1 VSTALL
7 TDRYEL
13 TMVQAALKSGK
24 ASTPCVFETFA
35 RKLPDGRRFGVFAGS
50 GRLIQALVN
59 FRFSAA
65 ELDFLADEKVV
76 DSQTLD
82 FLADFK
88 FTGNISGYREGELY
102 FGNSPVLTVEATFAE
117 GVMIETLLLSVL
129 NYDSAVASAAARMR
143 IAAGDRYIAEM
154 GARRANESAAV
165 AAARAAYIA
174 GFDASSNLEAHRTFG
189 VPSMG
194 TSAHSFTLLYD
205 SEESAFRAQLDSM
218 GTQTTL
224 LVDTYDIENAV
235 RSAVELSS
243 GKVAAVRLDS
253 GDLGSTAVKVRKLLD
268 DLGARDTKIVVTSDL
283 DEYTIAALQA
293 APVDRYG
300 VGTSLV
306 TGSSHPTAGFVYKL
320 VSHNSNDEWVSVE
333 KRSENKASKGGKKLA
348 TRELKAGIATAEL
361 VGNPSSG
368 RELQWP
374 ILTKGEEIEK
384 LSAKEL
390 VIRARKHHNDVM
402 NELPEAG
409 RRLSQGE
416 PVIPTIF
423 S

>member
-1 VSTALL
+1 
-7 TDRYEL
+7 
-13 TMVQAALKSGK
+13 MVQAALKSGK

-143 IAAGDRYIAEM
+143 IAAGDRYLAEM
-154 GARRANESAAV
+154 GARRANENAAV

-174 GFDASSNLEAHRTFG
+174 GFDASSNLEAQRTFG

-268 DLGARDTKIVVTSDL
+268 DLGAHETKIVVTSDL

-320 VSHNSNDEWVSVE
+320 VSHNTNSEWVSVE
-333 KRSENKASKGGKKLA
+333 KRSENKASKGGKKIA
-348 TRELKAGIATAEL
+348 TRELNGGIATAEL

-374 ILTKGEEIEK
+374 IMTQGEEIEK

-390 VIRARKHHNDVM
+390 VIRARKHHTDVM
-402 NELPEAG
+402 TELPEAG

-416 PVIPTIF
+416 PVIPTIL

>member
-1 VSTALL
+1 
-7 TDRYEL
+7 
-13 TMVQAALKSGK
+13 MVQAALKSGK

-88 FTGNISGYREGELY
+88 FTGNISGYREGEIY

-143 IAAGDRYIAEM
+143 IAAGDRYLAEM
-154 GARRANESAAV
+154 GARRANENAAV
-165 AAARAAYIA
+165 AATRAAYIA

-205 SEESAFRAQLDSM
+205 SEVSAFRAQLDSM

-253 GDLGSTAVKVRKLLD
+253 GDLGSTAIKVRKLLD
-268 DLGARDTKIVVTSDL
+268 DLGAHETKIVVTSDL

-320 VSHNSNDEWVSVE
+320 VSHNTNSEWVSVE
-333 KRSENKASKGGKKLA
+333 KRSENKASKGGKKIA
-348 TRELKAGIATAEL
+348 TRELKGGIATAEL
-361 VGNPSSG
+361 VGNP
-368 RELQWP
+368 
-374 ILTKGEEIEK
+374 
-384 LSAKEL
+384 
-390 VIRARKHHNDVM
+390 
-402 NELPEAG
+402 
-409 RRLSQGE
+409 
-416 PVIPTIF
+416 
-423 S
+423 

>member
-1 VSTALL
+1 MSTALL

>member
-1 VSTALL
+1 MSTALF

-50 GRLIQALVN
+50 GRLIQALAD
-59 FRFSAA
+59 FRFSPS
-65 ELDFLADEKVV
+65 ELTFLEDEKVV

-82 FLADFK
+82 FLAEFK
-88 FTGNISGYREGELY
+88 FSGNISGYREGELY

-143 IAAGDRYIAEM
+143 IAAGERYLAEM

-224 LVDTYDIENAV
+224 LVDTYDIESAV
-235 RSAVELSS
+235 RSAVQLSS

-253 GDLGSTAVKVRKLLD
+253 GDLGSTAVKVRRLLD
-268 DLGARDTKIVVTSDL
+268 DMGARETKIVVTSDL

-320 VSHNSNDEWVSVE
+320 VSHKSNNEWVSVE
-333 KRSENKASKGGKKLA
+333 KRSENKASKGGKKFA
-348 TRELKAGIATAEL
+348 TREVKAGVASAEL
-361 VGNPSSG
+361 VGNPTSG
-368 RELQWP
+368 RELQSP
-374 ILTKGEEIEK
+374 IMSQGEQIEK

-390 VIRARKHHNDVM
+390 VIQARNHHRDVM

-409 RRLSQGE
+409 RRLSQGD

>member
-1 VSTALL
+1 
-7 TDRYEL
+7 
-13 TMVQAALKSGK
+13 
-24 ASTPCVFETFA
+24 
-35 RKLPDGRRFGVFAGS
+35 
-50 GRLIQALVN
+50 
-59 FRFSAA
+59 
-65 ELDFLADEKVV
+65 
-76 DSQTLD
+76 
-82 FLADFK
+82 
-88 FTGNISGYREGELY
+88 
-102 FGNSPVLTVEATFAE
+102 
-117 GVMIETLLLSVL
+117 
-129 NYDSAVASAAARMR
+129 
-143 IAAGDRYIAEM
+143 
-154 GARRANESAAV
+154 
-165 AAARAAYIA
+165 
-174 GFDASSNLEAHRTFG
+174 
-189 VPSMG
+189 MG

-268 DLGARDTKIVVTSDL
+268 DLGAHETKIVVTSDL

-320 VSHNSNDEWVSVE
+320 VSHNTNSEWVSVE
-333 KRSENKASKGGKKLA
+333 KRSENKASKGGKKIA
-348 TRELKAGIATAEL
+348 TRELKGGIATAEL

-374 ILTKGEEIEK
+374 IMTQGEQIEK

-390 VIRARKHHNDVM
+390 VIRARKHHTDVM
-402 NELPEAG
+402 TELPEAG

-416 PVIPTIF
+416 PVIPTIL

>member
-1 VSTALL
+1 
-7 TDRYEL
+7 
-13 TMVQAALKSGK
+13 MVQAALKSGK

-59 FRFSAA
+59 FRFSTS

-143 IAAGDRYIAEM
+143 IAAGDRYLAEM
-154 GARRANESAAV
+154 GARRANENAAV

-205 SEESAFRAQLDSM
+205 SEVSAFRAQLDSM

-268 DLGARDTKIVVTSDL
+268 DMGAHETKIVVTSDL

-320 VSHNSNDEWVSVE
+320 VSHNTNSEWVSVE
-333 KRSENKASKGGKKLA
+333 KRSENKASKGGKKIA
-348 TRELKAGIATAEL
+348 TRELKGGIATAEL
-361 VGNPSSG
+361 VGNHSSG

-374 ILTKGEEIEK
+374 IMTQGEQIEK

-390 VIRARKHHNDVM
+390 VIRARKHHTDVM
-402 NELPEAG
+402 TELPEAG

-416 PVIPTIF
+416 PVIPTIL

>member
-1 VSTALL
+1 MSTALL

-13 TMVQAALKSGK
+13 TMVQAALKSGN

-35 RKLPDGRRFGVFAGS
+35 RKLPAGRRFGVFAGS
-50 GRLIQALVN
+50 GRLIQALAN
-59 FRFSAA
+59 FRFSSS
-65 ELDFLADEKVV
+65 ELDFLSDEKIVN
-76 DSQTLD
+76 SETLD

-88 FTGNISGYREGELY
+88 FSGNISGYKEGELY

-143 IAAGDRYIAEM
+143 LAAGGRYLAEM

-174 GFDASSNLEAHRTFG
+174 GFDASSNLEAHRTYG

-194 TSAHSFTLLYD
+194 TSAHSFTLLYE

-253 GDLGSTAVKVRKLLD
+253 GDLGSTAVKVRRLLD
-268 DLGARDTKIVVTSDL
+268 SLGANETKIVVTSDL
-283 DEYTIAALQA
+283 DEYTIAALQS

-320 VSHNSNDEWVSVE
+320 VSHKRDNEWVSVE
-333 KRSENKASKGGKKLA
+333 KRSENKGSKGGKKIA
-348 TRELKAGIATAEL
+348 TRELKAGIAFAEL
-361 VGNPSSG
+361 VGNPSTG
-368 RELQWP
+368 RALQSS
-374 ILTKGEEIEK
+374 LMAQGEEIEK
-384 LSAKEL
+384 LSPKER
-390 VIRARKHHNDVM
+390 VIQARKHHLDVM
-402 NELPEAG
+402 NELPDAG

-416 PVIPTIF
+416 PVIPTI
-423 S
+423 SS

>member
-1 VSTALL
+1 MSTALL

-24 ASTPCVFETFA
+24 ASTPCVFEAFA
-35 RKLPDGRRFGVFAGS
+35 RKLPAGRRFGVVAGS
-50 GRLIQALVN
+50 GRLIQALED
-59 FRFSAA
+59 FRFSRP
-65 ELDFLADEKVV
+65 ELDFLAENKVV

-82 FLADFK
+82 FLSDFK
-88 FTGNISGYREGELY
+88 FNGSVSGYREGELY
-102 FGNSPVLTVEATFAE
+102 FGNSPVLTVEASFAE
-117 GVMIETLLLSVL
+117 GVLIETLLLSVL

-143 IAAGDRYIAEM
+143 IAANDRYLAEM
-154 GARRANESAAV
+154 GARRAHEGAAV

-174 GFDASSNLEAHRTFG
+174 GFDASSNLEAHRTYG

-205 SEESAFRAQLDSM
+205 TEESAFKAQLDSM
-218 GTQTTL
+218 GTETTL
-224 LVDTYDIENAV
+224 LVDTFDIDAAV
-235 RSAVELSS
+235 RSAVALSN

-253 GDLGSTAVKVRKLLD
+253 GDLGSTAVRVRKLLNE
-268 DLGARDTKIVVTSDL
+268 LGATETKIVVTSDL
-283 DEYTIAALQA
+283 DEFTIAALQA

-320 VSHNSNDEWVSVE
+320 VSHQTDGEWVSVE
-333 KRSENKASKGGKKLA
+333 KRSENKGSKGGKKSA
-348 TRELKAGIATAEL
+348 ARELKSGVATAEL
-361 VGNPSSG
+361 VGSPQSG
-368 RELQWP
+368 RALQVE
-374 ILTKGEEIEK
+374 IMTEGEPTQA
-384 LSAKEL
+384 LSAKESVL
-390 VIRARKHHNDVM
+390 QARENHKLAIS
-402 NELPEAG
+402 ELPEVG

-416 PVIPTIF
+416 PVIPTIL

>member
-1 VSTALL
+1 
-7 TDRYEL
+7 
-13 TMVQAALKSGK
+13 MVQAALKSGK

-59 FRFSAA
+59 FRFSTS

-143 IAAGDRYIAEM
+143 IAAGDRYLAEM
-154 GARRANESAAV
+154 GARRANENAAV

-268 DLGARDTKIVVTSDL
+268 DLGAHETKIVVTSDL

-320 VSHNSNDEWVSVE
+320 VSHNTNSEWVSVE
-333 KRSENKASKGGKKLA
+333 KRSENKASKGGKKIA
-348 TRELKAGIATAEL
+348 TRELNGGIATAEL

-374 ILTKGEEIEK
+374 IMTQGEQIEK
-384 LSAKEL
+384 LNAKEL
-390 VIRARKHHNDVM
+390 VIRARKHHTDVM
-402 NELPEAG
+402 TELPEAG

-416 PVIPTIF
+416 PVIPTIL

>member
-1 VSTALL
+1 
-7 TDRYEL
+7 
-13 TMVQAALKSGK
+13 MVQAALKSGK

-65 ELDFLADEKVV
+65 ELDFLANEKVV

-143 IAAGDRYIAEM
+143 IAAGDRYLAEM
-154 GARRANESAAV
+154 GARRANENAAV

-268 DLGARDTKIVVTSDL
+268 DLGAHETKIVVTSDL

-320 VSHNSNDEWVSVE
+320 VSHNTNSEWVSVE
-333 KRSENKASKGGKKLA
+333 KRSENKASKGGKKIA
-348 TRELKAGIATAEL
+348 TRELKGGIATAEL

-374 ILTKGEEIEK
+374 IMTQGEQIEK

-390 VIRARKHHNDVM
+390 VIRARKHHTDVM
-402 NELPEAG
+402 TELPEAG

-416 PVIPTIF
+416 PVIPTIL

>member
-1 VSTALL
+1 
-7 TDRYEL
+7 
-13 TMVQAALKSGK
+13 MVQAALKSGK

-59 FRFSAA
+59 FRFSTS

-143 IAAGDRYIAEM
+143 IAAGDRYLAEM
-154 GARRANESAAV
+154 GARRANENAAV

-205 SEESAFRAQLDSM
+205 SEVSAFRAQLDSM

-268 DLGARDTKIVVTSDL
+268 DLGAHETKIVVTSDL

-320 VSHNSNDEWVSVE
+320 VSHNTNSEWVSVE
-333 KRSENKASKGGKKLA
+333 KRSENKASKGGKKIA
-348 TRELKAGIATAEL
+348 TRELNGGIATAEL

-374 ILTKGEEIEK
+374 IMSQGEQVEK

-402 NELPEAG
+402 TELPEAG

-416 PVIPTIF
+416 PVIPTIL

>member
-1 VSTALL
+1 
-7 TDRYEL
+7 
-13 TMVQAALKSGK
+13 MVQAALKSGK

-50 GRLIQALVN
+50 GRLIQALAD
-59 FRFSAA
+59 FRFSSS
-65 ELDFLADEKVV
+65 ELNFLEDEKVV

-88 FTGNISGYREGELY
+88 FSGNISGYREGELY

-143 IAAGDRYIAEM
+143 IAAGERYLAEM

-224 LVDTYDIENAV
+224 LVDTYDIESAV
-235 RSAVELSS
+235 RSAVQLSS

-253 GDLGSTAVKVRKLLD
+253 GDLGSTAVKVRRLLD
-268 DLGARDTKIVVTSDL
+268 DMGARETKIVVTSDL

-320 VSHNSNDEWVSVE
+320 VSHKSNNEWVSVE
-333 KRSENKASKGGKKLA
+333 KRSENKASKGGKKFA
-348 TRELKAGIATAEL
+348 TREVKAGVASAEL
-361 VGNPSSG
+361 VGNPTSG
-368 RELQWP
+368 RELQSL
-374 ILTKGEEIEK
+374 IMTQGEQIEK

-390 VIRARKHHNDVM
+390 VIQARNHHRDVM

-409 RRLSQGE
+409 RRLSQGD

>member
-1 VSTALL
+1 MSTALF

-50 GRLIQALVN
+50 GRLIQALAD
-59 FRFSAA
+59 FRFSPS
-65 ELDFLADEKVV
+65 ELNFLEDEKVV

-88 FTGNISGYREGELY
+88 FSGNISGYREGELY

-143 IAAGDRYIAEM
+143 IAAGERYLAEM

-224 LVDTYDIENAV
+224 LVDTYDIESAV
-235 RSAVELSS
+235 RSAVQLSS

-253 GDLGSTAVKVRKLLD
+253 GDLGSTAVKVRRLLD
-268 DLGARDTKIVVTSDL
+268 DMGARETKIVVTSDL

-320 VSHNSNDEWVSVE
+320 VSHKSNNEWVSVE
-333 KRSENKASKGGKKLA
+333 KRSENKASKGGKKFA
-348 TRELKAGIATAEL
+348 TREVKAGVANAEL
-361 VGNPSSG
+361 VGNPTSG
-368 RELQWP
+368 RELQSL
-374 ILTKGEEIEK
+374 IMTQGEQIEK

-390 VIRARKHHNDVM
+390 VIQARNHHRDVM

-409 RRLSQGE
+409 RRLSQGD